1 MTEKRFTIENTVKCR
16 MLSRGPASV
25 RQVVIYGHGFG
36 GHKETA
42 AADRFAARYLAG
54 HQDGAVLAFDWPC
67 HGEDQKGTLR
77 LADCS
82 SYLNTVIRCARERLQ
97 AEELYAYATSF
108 GGYLF
113 LKYIREEGNPFQ
125 RIALR
130 CPAVNMAEVLW
141 NSIMDLESRAELE
154 RGRTALVGFDRK
166 LRISPAFV
174 DSLRSTDLT
183 KLDYTPFR
191 EDLLILHGTEDEIVP
206 PGAVRAFCEANGL
219 ALVEVPGADHRF
231 LAPGTMRYAIDS
243 ILAFF
248 DGDTGKA

>member
-1 MTEKRFTIENTVKCR
+1 

-174 DSLRSTDLT
+174 DSLCSADLT
-183 KLDYTPFR
+183 
-191 EDLLILHGTEDEIVP
+191 
-206 PGAVRAFCEANGL
+206 AA
-219 ALVEVPGADHRF
+219 ALR
-231 LAPGTMRYAIDS
+231 
-243 ILAFF
+243 
-248 DGDTGKA
+248 